1 MANGALDSYLQVQL
15 NVFDIPNILLEN
27 GWVDNKIQTIS
38 KISQLKKKW
47 KFSDCVDNFVWGL
60 LARKIAVDMETL
72 QILKND

>member
-47 KFSDCVDNFVWGL
+47 KFSDCVDNFV
-60 LARKIAVDMETL
+60 
-72 QILKND
+72 

>member
-38 KISQLKKKW
+38 KISQLKKNG
-47 KFSDCVDNFVWGL
+47 NFRTVWTILYEVCWQEKL
-60 LARKIAVDMETL
+60 L
-72 QILKND
+72 